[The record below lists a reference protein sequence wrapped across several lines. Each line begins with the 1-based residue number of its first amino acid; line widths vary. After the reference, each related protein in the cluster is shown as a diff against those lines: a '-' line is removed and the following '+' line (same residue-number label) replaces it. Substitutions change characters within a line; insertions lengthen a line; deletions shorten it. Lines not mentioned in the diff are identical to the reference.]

1 MSGVQS
7 ASGIPSTPH
16 PKVRALYG
24 YEYISSDGRVIKMTE
39 GEEFF
44 LLKKANEDWWQVK
57 RPTESKPI
65 YVPATYVEEK
75 PIEQSPVLKTF
86 GKIASFNGAGS
97 GLRNGSTDQPTS
109 PKSKIVATIS
119 LPLNP
124 YEGFRGSV
132 LMQDDSEYAEIT
144 FKEEEETTHLSTGSS
159 QSPSPLPNS
168 PLALTARSSS
178 PVYTNL
184 EELKLVQGTDFPPTP
199 TGEPI
204 VTSEDSWETHLDE
217 SSNRFFYRNLLSG
230 EMSWKP
236 PRRARPPT
244 PPPDY
249 SPSQSSLAA
258 APQAILP
265 PGWQEEM
272 DAKGEISFTHL
283 ASPDKWKRLMDENG
297 KVYFYTSKGDS
308 VWELPK
314 LESPPPTEEPRAGT
328 LPRASHAS
336 ERSLHSSTLPRGTG
350 TSSSSSFSSSS
361 AAMTQDVKPALSSF
375 GMATLPRAS
384 AGSSDRQFGTGAG
397 GSSSGSGSSGIGSTT
412 SALAATSLV
421 ATLRPGGPDKP
432 QLVLTEQG
440 TVTAVNWRVRQ
451 GGLDRAI
458 QAKSVFIP
466 DEPKITPHKR
476 TLSDHDLS
484 DKAAP
489 ATVNP
494 LSPPLDKAGM
504 LNKTKIMEAGKKLRK
519 NWAPSWV
526 VLSGSSL
533 VFHKEPKAQTAASWK
548 TGSAQSKPEGSV
560 ELRGAH
566 VEWARDKSSKKNV
579 FQIQT
584 GTGHHEFLL
593 QSDND
598 TIINEW
604 FQAIRSVIQKLS
616 SEPGNR
622 DEVFLSVVKFGGN
635 FDEVDGSGGEEE
647 SSESPLR
654 EKSKDSK
661 RPWVGK
667 PAVVESTD
675 KKKAKRKLMKFFPKR
690 PPIQSLRDKGLIK
703 EQVFGCP
710 LAMLCERENTTVPKF
725 VQLSIET
732 VDKRGL
738 CIDGIYRVSGNL
750 ATIQKLRFLV
760 DHEEKVSLDE
770 SHWEDIHV
778 ITGALKMF
786 FRELPEPL
794 FPFNQFDP
802 FISAIKLQDSREKLT
817 KIKEQVQKLPKPN
830 KDTMRALFEHLKK
843 VIACGDANR
852 MTTQSVAIVFGPTLL
867 RPENESSSMAFHLV
881 YQNQIV
887 EFILSEFTTVFGV

>member
-1 MSGVQS
+1 
-7 ASGIPSTPH
+7 
-16 PKVRALYG
+16 
-24 YEYISSDGRVIKMTE
+24 
-39 GEEFF
+39 
-44 LLKKANEDWWQVK
+44 
-57 RPTESKPI
+57 
-65 YVPATYVEEK
+65 
-75 PIEQSPVLKTF
+75 
-86 GKIASFNGAGS
+86 
-97 GLRNGSTDQPTS
+97 
-109 PKSKIVATIS
+109 
-119 LPLNP
+119 
-124 YEGFRGSV
+124 
-132 LMQDDSEYAEIT
+132 
-144 FKEEEETTHLSTGSS
+144 
-159 QSPSPLPNS
+159 
-168 PLALTARSSS
+168 RSSS

-236 PRRARPPT
+236 PRRARDASSCSGAKWICGDDEPPT

-314 LESPPPTEEPRAGT
+314 AAWATQLLQTIVSV
-328 LPRASHAS
+328 ASIFKISSH
-336 ERSLHSSTLPRGTG
+336 SL
-350 TSSSSSFSSSS
+350 
-361 AAMTQDVKPALSSF
+361 
-375 GMATLPRAS
+375 
-384 AGSSDRQFGTGAG
+384 
-397 GSSSGSGSSGIGSTT
+397 
-412 SALAATSLV
+412 SL
-421 ATLRPGGPDKP
+421 
-432 QLVLTEQG
+432 
-440 TVTAVNWRVRQ
+440 
-451 GGLDRAI
+451 
-458 QAKSVFIP
+458 
-466 DEPKITPHKR
+466 ITPHKR

-494 LSPPLDKAGM
+494 LSPVSATAASTLRKHLVSPSQPLDKAGM

-604 FQAIRSVIQKLS
+604 FQAI
-616 SEPGNR
+616 
-622 DEVFLSVVKFGGN
+622 SVVKFGGN

-661 RPWVGK
+661 RPWAVGK

>member
-7 ASGIPSTPH
+7 ASGIPSAPH

-86 GKIASFNGAGS
+86 GKMASFNGGGS

-144 FKEEEETTHLSTGSS
+144 FKEEETTHLSTGSS
-159 QSPSPLPNS
+159 QSPSPLPIS
-168 PLALTARSSS
+168 PLAMTARSSS

-184 EELKLVQGTDFPPTP
+184 EELKQVQGTDFPPTP

-314 LESPPPTEEPRAGT
+314 VI
-328 LPRASHAS
+328 
-336 ERSLHSSTLPRGTG
+336 RSLCVHTIVTLERVYCSLTCR
-350 TSSSSSFSSSS
+350 
-361 AAMTQDVKPALSSF
+361 LSRP
-375 GMATLPRAS
+375 TRP
-384 AGSSDRQFGTGAG
+384 
-397 GSSSGSGSSGIGSTT
+397 IG
-412 SALAATSLV
+412 
-421 ATLRPGGPDKP
+421 K
-432 QLVLTEQG
+432 
-440 TVTAVNWRVRQ
+440 
-451 GGLDRAI
+451 
-458 QAKSVFIP
+458 KSVTILANCP
-466 DEPKITPHKR
+466 MMLDVITNETSYSKN
-476 TLSDHDLS
+476 
-484 DKAAP
+484 
-489 ATVNP
+489 VNVVDS
-494 LSPPLDKAGM
+494 LFNTPPLDKAGM

-548 TGSAQSKPEGSV
+548 PGSAQSKPEGSV

-579 FQIQT
+579 FQVS
-584 GTGHHEFLL
+584 GTGYHEFLL

-598 TIINEW
+598 AIINEW
-604 FQAIRSVIQKLS
+604 FQAIRSVIQKLVS
-616 SEPGNR
+616 AHS
-622 DEVFLSVVKFGGN
+622 L
-635 FDEVDGSGGEEE
+635 
-647 SSESPLR
+647 PLGHLYSFYVIDYI
-654 EKSKDSK
+654 EI
-661 RPWVGK
+661 K

-710 LAMLCERENTTVPKF
+710 LAMLCERENTAVPKF

-794 FPFNQFDP
+794 FPFNQFDL
-802 FISAIKLQDSREKLT
+802 FISAIKNQDSREKLT

-843 VIACGDANR
+843 VIACGEANR

-887 EFILSEFTTVFGV
+887 EFILSEFTTIFGL